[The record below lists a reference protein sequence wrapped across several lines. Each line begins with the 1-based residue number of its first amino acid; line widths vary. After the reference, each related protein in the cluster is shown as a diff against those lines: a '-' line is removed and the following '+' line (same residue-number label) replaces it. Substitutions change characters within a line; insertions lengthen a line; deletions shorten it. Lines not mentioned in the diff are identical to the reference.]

1 MSNLQLGFKGDVLV
15 PVDSHF
21 PVEKFKAITDGYD
34 ADDKRAVADARAKLA
49 TAFKAKAKSVNE
61 KYIVP
66 PKTTDFAIVYAPT
79 ESLYKELTE
88 YQDPSTKELLTQ
100 ELMKKHK
107 VVICGPNTLSA
118 YLQSLHMGFQ
128 SLKVQKGATEIY
140 NHLKTISSRFGK
152 HFENIISLRKKLEEA
167 MSVVDKFGTDA
178 RSITRTL
185 ERANL
190 KTEIQNLKDT
200 LNNTIN
206 TSLGSMSTSFNNLST
221 GVTKDMTEALTKV
234 DEKVGNFNQQ
244 VQLLNQ
250 SQEGIT
256 KILAGV
262 KKYGTLAEF
271 SLDALIKDLLPA
283 SQFMTNVKMKEDTSE
298 NVEFAIRLQGD
309 VLVPV
314 DSHFPVEKFKA
325 ITDGYDAD
333 DKRAVADARAKL
345 ATAFKAKAKSVNEKY
360 IVPPKTTDFAI
371 VYAPT
376 ESLYKEL
383 TEYQDPSTKEL
394 LTQELMKKH
403 KVVICGPNTLS
414 AYLQSL
420 HMGFQSLKVQK
431 GATEIYN
438 HLKTISSRFGKHFEN
453 IISLR
458 KKLEEAMSVVDK
470 FGTDARSITRTLE
483 SIKDPEQLEKAVQ
496 TENVE
501 KFVDHS
507 KQAKN

>member
-1 MSNLQLGFKGDVLV
+1 MQDSLLFILLTLIIVVIYLLIKQKTDKDEVGQNKEAEEIANLNAEIV
-15 PVDSHF
+15 
-21 PVEKFKAITDGYD
+21 
-34 ADDKRAVADARAKLA
+34 KL
-49 TAFKAKAKSVNE
+49 KDSVN
-61 KYIVP
+61 
-66 PKTTDFAIVYAPT
+66 A
-79 ESLYKELTE
+79 
-88 YQDPSTKELLTQ
+88 
-100 ELMKKHK
+100 
-107 VVICGPNTLSA
+107 
-118 YLQSLHMGFQ
+118 
-128 SLKVQKGATEIY
+128 
-140 NHLKTISSRFGK
+140 
-152 HFENIISLRKKLEEA
+152 
-167 MSVVDKFGTDA
+167 
-178 RSITRTL
+178 
-185 ERANL
+185 
-190 KTEIQNLKDT
+190 
-200 LNNTIN
+200 TIN
-206 TSLGSMSTSFNNLST
+206 TSLGSMSTSFNALST

-262 KKYGTLAEF
+262 KKYGVLAEF

-298 NVEFAIRLQGD
+298 NVEYAIKLQGD
-309 VLVPV
+309 VMVPV
-314 DSHFPVEKFKA
+314 DSHFPLEKFKA
-325 ITDGYDAD
+325 ITDGYDVD
-333 DKRAVADARAKL
+333 DKKAVADARTKL
-345 ATAFKAKAKSVNEKY
+345 ATAFKNKAKSVNEKY

-394 LTQELMKKH
+394 LTQEIMKKY

-420 HMGFQSLKVQK
+420 HMGFHSLKVQK

-438 HLKTISSRFGKHFEN
+438 HLKTISSRFGKHFDN

-501 KFVDHS
+501 KFFEHS

>member
-1 MSNLQLGFKGDVLV
+1 MQ
-15 PVDSHF
+15 DSL
-21 PVEKFKAITDGYD
+21 IYLL
-34 ADDKRAVADARAKLA
+34 LA
-49 TAFKAKAKSVNE
+49 L
-61 KYIVP
+61 I
-66 PKTTDFAIVYAPT
+66 I
-79 ESLYKELTE
+79 
-88 YQDPSTKELLTQ
+88 
-100 ELMKKHK
+100 
-107 VVICGPNTLSA
+107 VVIFL
-118 YLQSLHMGFQ
+118 L
-128 SLKVQKGATEIY
+128 LKQRSNKNNQGENKEAEELANLNTEIV
-140 NHLKTISSRFGK
+140 R
-152 HFENIISLRKKLEEA
+152 
-167 MSVVDKFGTDA
+167 
-178 RSITRTL
+178 
-185 ERANL
+185 
-190 KTEIQNLKDT
+190 LKDS
-200 LNNTIN
+200 LNSTIN
-206 TSLGSMSTSFNNLST
+206 TSLSSMSTSFNSLST

-262 KKYGTLAEF
+262 KKYGTLAEY

-298 NVEFAIRLQGD
+298 NVEFAIKLQGD

-325 ITDGYDAD
+325 ITDAHEAD
-333 DKRAVADARAKL
+333 DKKAVADARTKL
-345 ATAFKAKAKSVNEKY
+345 ASAFKAKAKSVMEKY

-394 LTQELMKKH
+394 LTQELMKKY
-403 KVVICGPNTLS
+403 KIVISGPNTLS
-414 AYLQSL
+414 GYLQSL

-438 HLKTISSRFGKHFEN
+438 HLKTITTRFGKHFDN
-453 IISLR
+453 IITLR
-458 KKLEEAMSVVDK
+458 KKLEEAMTVVDK
-470 FGTDARSITRTLE
+470 FGTDARSISRTLE
-483 SIKDPEQLEKAVQ
+483 NIKDPEQVEKAVQ

-501 KFVDHS
+501 KFVNNQ
-507 KQAKN
+507 KQLKN

>member
-1 MSNLQLGFKGDVLV
+1 MEAIILVILILLLGVV
-15 PVDSHF
+15 S
-21 PVEKFKAITDGYD
+21 AI
-34 ADDKRAVADARAKLA
+34 
-49 TAFKAKAKSVNE
+49 
-61 KYIVP
+61 
-66 PKTTDFAIVYAPT
+66 
-79 ESLYKELTE
+79 LYL
-88 YQDPSTKELLTQ
+88 
-100 ELMKKHK
+100 
-107 VVICGPNTLSA
+107 
-118 YLQSLHMGFQ
+118 
-128 SLKVQKGATEIY
+128 SLKSKPEDQKENKEAEEI
-140 NHLKTISSRFGK
+140 
-152 HFENIISLRKKLEEA
+152 
-167 MSVVDKFGTDA
+167 
-178 RSITRTL
+178 
-185 ERANL
+185 ANL
-190 KTEIQNLKDT
+190 KSEISSFKDT
-200 LNNTIN
+200 LNTTIN
-206 TSLGSMSTSFNNLST
+206 SSLGAMSTSFNNLST

-283 SQFMTNVKMKEDTSE
+283 SHFMINVKMKENTSE
-298 NVEFAIRLQGD
+298 NVEFAIKLQGD
-309 VLVPV
+309 VLVPI

-325 ITDGYDAD
+325 ITDGHDAE
-333 DKRAVADARAKL
+333 DKRLVAEARAKL

-394 LTQELMKKH
+394 LTQELMKKY

-438 HLKTISSRFGKHFEN
+438 HLKAISTRFSKHFDN
-453 IISLR
+453 IVVLR
-458 KKLEEAMSVVDK
+458 KKLEDAIGVVDK
-470 FGTDARSITRTLE
+470 FGTDARSISRTLE
-483 SIKDPEQLEKAVQ
+483 SIKDPEQVEKAVQ
-496 TENVE
+496 TDNVE
-501 KFVDHS
+501 KFVD
-507 KQAKN
+507 KQRQIKN

>member
-1 MSNLQLGFKGDVLV
+1 M
-15 PVDSHF
+15 
-21 PVEKFKAITDGYD
+21 
-34 ADDKRAVADARAKLA
+34 DD
-49 TAFKAKAKSVNE
+49 
-61 KYIVP
+61 I
-66 PKTTDFAIVYAPT
+66 
-79 ESLYKELTE
+79 
-88 YQDPSTKELLTQ
+88 LLT
-100 ELMKKHK
+100 LI
-107 VVICGPNTLSA
+107 VLLLVATLGIL
-118 YLQSLHMGFQ
+118 YLN
-128 SLKVQKGATEIY
+128 LKSKPKDENKENEEI
-140 NHLKTISSRFGK
+140 
-152 HFENIISLRKKLEEA
+152 
-167 MSVVDKFGTDA
+167 
-178 RSITRTL
+178 
-185 ERANL
+185 ANL
-190 KTEIQNLKDT
+190 NVEIVKLKDS
-200 LNNTIN
+200 LNTTIN
-206 TSLGSMSTSFNNLST
+206 TSLSSMSTSFNSLST
-221 GVTKDMTEALTKV
+221 GVTKDMTAALTKV

-244 VQLLNQ
+244 VELLNK

-325 ITDGYDAD
+325 ITDAYDAD
-333 DKRAVADARAKL
+333 DKKAVADARIKL

-383 TEYQDPSTKEL
+383 TEYQDATTKEL
-394 LTQELMKKH
+394 LTQELMKKY
-403 KVVICGPNTLS
+403 KIVICGPNTFS

-438 HLKTISSRFGKHFEN
+438 QLKTISTRFTKHFDN
-453 IISLR
+453 IIVLR
-458 KKLEEAMSVVDK
+458 KKLEEAMRVVDS
-470 FGTDARSITRTLE
+470 FGTDARTINRTLE
-483 SIKDPEQLEKAVQ
+483 NIKNIDEASSLDDPDPSSPMSAVG
-496 TENVE
+496 TVDRRNV
-501 KFVDHS
+501 S
-507 KQAKN
+507 

>member
-1 MSNLQLGFKGDVLV
+1 MDSILLSLIVFLVCATLGILYLNLKSKSKD
-15 PVDSHF
+15 
-21 PVEKFKAITDGYD
+21 ENKA
-34 ADDKRAVADARAKLA
+34 
-49 TAFKAKAKSVNE
+49 N
-61 KYIVP
+61 
-66 PKTTDFAIVYAPT
+66 
-79 ESLYKELTE
+79 KEYE
-88 YQDPSTKELLTQ
+88 
-100 ELMKKHK
+100 
-107 VVICGPNTLSA
+107 
-118 YLQSLHMGFQ
+118 
-128 SLKVQKGATEIY
+128 EI
-140 NHLKTISSRFGK
+140 
-152 HFENIISLRKKLEEA
+152 
-167 MSVVDKFGTDA
+167 
-178 RSITRTL
+178 
-185 ERANL
+185 ANL
-190 KTEIQNLKDT
+190 NSEIVKLKDS
-200 LNNTIN
+200 LNTTIN
-206 TSLGSMSTSFNNLST
+206 TSLSSMSTSFNSLST
-221 GVTKDMTEALTKV
+221 GVTKDMTAALTKV

-244 VQLLNQ
+244 VELLNK

-298 NVEFAIRLQGD
+298 NVEFAIRLQGN

-325 ITDGYDAD
+325 ITDAYDVE
-333 DKRAVADARAKL
+333 DKKAVADARTKL

-383 TEYQDPSTKEL
+383 TEYQDATTKEL
-394 LTQELMKKH
+394 LTQELMKKY
-403 KVVICGPNTLS
+403 KIVICGPNTLS

-431 GATEIYN
+431 GATEIYD
-438 HLKTISSRFGKHFEN
+438 HLKTISTRFSKHFDN
-453 IISLR
+453 VLILR
-458 KKLEEAMSVVDK
+458 KKLEEAMGVVDT
-470 FGTDARSITRTLE
+470 FGKDARSITRTLE
-483 SIKDPEQLEKAVQ
+483 SIKDPEQVEKAVQ

-507 KQAKN
+507 KQLKN